1 MQTFKRGFGKTFIK
15 MIDFS
20 EYKILVVGDVMLDHY
35 LFGEIN
41 RLSPE
46 APVPVVDIE
55 SEETRLGGAAN
66 VALNLI
72 GLGAKTTLLSIVGED
87 KDGDKFYD
95 LLKENGLKTTH
106 IYFSKSRKTTVK
118 TRIFD
123 DDRQVARFDREDDS
137 DLNKE
142 DEEKILADIDAT
154 VRREKFHGIII
165 QDYNKGLLTKKVI
178 KHLLLITT
186 KLNIPIIVDPKADNF
201 FEYQQIDLFKP
212 NLKELSEALKHKID
226 AKNSNSLKRAAEE
239 LKKKN
244 RFDNLLLTLGAQG
257 IFVYTQSGESFIVPA
272 KQIKTA
278 DVSGAGDTVLSIAAL
293 CFVAKMPFKKIA
305 QLANTAAGKVCK
317 KVGVVP
323 ITLKDIAK

>member
-1 MQTFKRGFGKTFIK
+1 MT
-15 MIDFS
+15 IDFS
-20 EYKILVVGDVMLDHY
+20 QYKILVVGDVMLDHY
-35 LFGEIN
+35 IFGEIN
-41 RLSPE
+41 RISPE
-46 APVPVVDIE
+46 APVPIVDLL

-87 KDGDKFYD
+87 KDGDKLYD
-95 LLKENGLKTTH
+95 LLKENQLKTTH
-106 IYFSKSRKTTVK
+106 IYFSKTRKTTVK

-123 DDRQVARFDREDDS
+123 DERQVARFDKEDDS
-137 DLNKE
+137 DLSKE
-142 DEEKILADIDAT
+142 DEEKILLDINET
-154 VRREKFHGIII
+154 VRKEKFDAIII

-186 KLNIPIIVDPKADNF
+186 KLNIPIIVDPKSDNF

-212 NLKELSEALKHKID
+212 NLKELAEALKHKID
-226 AKNSNSLKRAAEE
+226 PKNINSLKKAAEE

-257 IFVYTQSGESFIVPA
+257 IFVYTQTGESFVVPA
-272 KQIKTA
+272 RAIKTA
-278 DVSGAGDTVLSIAAL
+278 DVSGAGDTVLSIATLA
-293 CFVAKMPFKKIA
+293 FVAKLPFKKIA
-305 QLANTAAGKVCK
+305 QLANTAAAKVCK

-323 ITLKDIAK
+323 IHIKDIMK